1 MPIGKSTIV
10 ILSILLI
17 SKCITYA
24 WSNTHDIS
32 FHRLAKRDQ
41 EFKVETKLEIVNLI
55 LKLNLQV

>member
-1 MPIGKSTIV
+1 MSIGKSTVV

-32 FHRLAKRDQ
+32 SNRLSKRDQ
-41 EFKVETKLEIVNLI
+41 EFKVYKRKLGMVTLNTKS
-55 LKLNLQV
+55 